1 VAPVMVGAIKA
12 ATGGF
17 TDSLYI
23 LSAALVLAAL
33 LFVLAFPMRM
43 AALETRPAP

>member
-1 VAPVMVGAIKA
+1 MR
-12 ATGGF
+12 ATGF
-17 TDSLYI
+17 SLI
-23 LSAALVLAAL
+23 ELMVVLLIAALVLAAL